1 MVQPNSSGKKNLE
14 NFEFGWQPT
23 LEQVE
28 LTLAEITFVVI
39 DLETTGGSPTES
51 KITEIG
57 AVKVRGG
64 EVIQEFQT
72 LVNPDSPIPPFITV
86 LTGITNAMVIEA
98 PKIGEAFFS
107 LLEFI
112 GSEKEVVLIAHNSPF
127 DIGFLKAA
135 AESLNVAWPKYQVL
149 DTARISR
156 YALSKDEVS
165 NFKLASLATFFGATT
180 DPNHRALSDA
190 RATVDV
196 FHGILER
203 LGSMGVFTLS
213 DLKSFSNR
221 ITEAQRRKRHFA
233 DQLPQTPGVYIFRDE
248 QDEPLYIGTTRN
260 LKQRVRSYFTAAET
274 RRRIHDMIA
283 LASRVDFIETAT
295 ILEAEIRELR
305 LISEFQPRFN
315 RRSRFQSK
323 AIAVKIT
330 QDDFP
335 RLSVIR
341 GIQTLDRDESWLGP
355 FSSRDEATLAVEA
368 IYEVFPIRQCTSRI
382 SLRSMR
388 NASPCAL
395 LDIGKCGAPC
405 VGLQSTDSYST
416 ITAEVSSVIDGDSR
430 VVLERLLNRMQEL
443 SLRERFEDAAVIR
456 NRIGA
461 FAKGAARSQRIK
473 SLTAIS
479 ELVVARNAGDLWEIY
494 LIRYG
499 RLVASMSTSNNPY
512 DFIEKIKLVG
522 EVVSPSNKSL
532 PASSHEEVELLLR
545 FIHSQDI
552 RIMDLSHPWVS
563 PTFGGDHI
571 RAGLDESRFKNEA
584 IGYKEDFANPFE
596 TSRQR

>member
-1 MVQPNSSGKKNLE
+1 MVRPNSNQEESTEDFK
-14 NFEFGWQPT
+14 FGWQPT
-23 LEQVE
+23 LDQVD
-28 LTLAEITFVVI
+28 LTLAETTFVVI
-39 DLETTGGSPTES
+39 DLETTGGSPS
-51 KITEIG
+51 IAKITEIG

-72 LVNPDSPIPPFITV
+72 LVNPEISIPPFITV
-86 LTGITNAMVIEA
+86 LTGIANAMVIQA

-156 YALSKDEVS
+156 YVLSKDEVS
-165 NFKLASLATFFGATT
+165 NFKLASLANFFDATT
-180 DPNHRALSDA
+180 YPDHRALSDA

-196 FHGILER
+196 FHGVLER

-221 ITEAQRRKRHFA
+221 VTDAQRRKRHFA
-233 DQLPQTPGVYIFRDE
+233 DQLPQSPGVYIFRDE
-248 QDEPLYIGTTRN
+248 KNEALYIGTTRN
-260 LKQRVRSYFTAAET
+260 LKHRVRSYFTAAET

-283 LASRVDFIETAT
+283 LASKVDYIETAT

-305 LISEFQPRFN
+305 LISSLQPRFN

-323 AIAVKIT
+323 AIAAKLT

-355 FSSRDEATLAVEA
+355 FSGRDEATLAVEA

-388 NASPCAL
+388 TASPCAL

-405 VGLQSTDSYST
+405 VGLQSSDSYRTMS
-416 ITAEVSSVIDGDSR
+416 AEVSSVIDGDSR
-430 VVLERLLNRMQEL
+430 IVLEKLLKRMQEL
-443 SLRERFEDAAVIR
+443 SLSERFEDAVVIR

-461 FAKGAARSQRIK
+461 FAKGAARSQRIR
-473 SLTAIS
+473 SLTSIS
-479 ELVVARNAGDLWEIY
+479 EMVVARKADESWEIY

-499 RLVASMSTSNNPY
+499 RLVASISTENNPFDY
-512 DFIEKIKLVG
+512 IEKIKSIG

-545 FIHSQDI
+545 FIYSQEIKILDI
-552 RIMDLSHPWVS
+552 SNPWVS
-563 PTFGGDHI
+563 PAFGGDYL
-571 RAGLDESRFKNEA
+571 RWNLNQSNFKSEN
-584 IGYKEDFANPFE
+584 IGYKEDFTNSMP
-596 TSRQR
+596 R